1 MSSQQECT
9 DSGSTVTRSRKI
21 RIYPDQAQ
29 KTLFSKWFGVQRLV
43 YNSTVEYLNQDG
55 KHSHWMSFAKDLLH
69 NLPEFAKEI
78 PYQIKKIAVKEAYD
92 ALSAGIKKFRV
103 TGQSFELHFKRRRNP
118 TQSCF
123 IPKSAVSKLGI
134 YSTKSKA
141 LIFAENISDVEFD
154 CRLIKEN
161 NQYYLNVPF
170 KTVTREVDNQN
181 RLVAIDPGVRNFL
194 TFYSEDNQIGQIGTN
209 DFGRIVR
216 ISMYLDDLISRMSKA
231 KGKQKQRM
239 RKAEKRMRWKI
250 KNLVKELHFKS
261 AKFLTDTF
269 DIILLPSFN
278 TKDMVNKATRKIRT
292 KSVRSM
298 LTFAHYKF
306 QQIVKNKAQMQGKK
320 VIIVDESYTSKTNSW
335 TGVINEHL
343 GGAKRIRVGK
353 EWVDRDI
360 NGARNILIKWI
371 SENMRALG
379 DSPIS

>member
-1 MSSQQECT
+1 M
-9 DSGSTVTRSRKI
+9 
-21 RIYPDQAQ
+21 
-29 KTLFSKWFGVQRLV
+29 FSKWFGVQRLV
-43 YNSTVEYLNQDG
+43 YNSTVEYLNQEG

-69 NLPEFAKEI
+69 SLPEFAKEI

-103 TGQSFELHFKRRRNP
+103 TGQPFELHFKRRRNP

-141 LIFAENISDVEFD
+141 LIFAENIPDVEFD

-170 KTVTREVDNQN
+170 KTVTSEVENQD

-194 TFYSEDNQIGQIGTN
+194 TFYSEDNQTGQIGTN

-261 AKFLTDTF
+261 AKFLTDAF
-269 DIILLPSFN
+269 DIILLPAFN

-306 QQIVKNKAQMQGKK
+306 QQIIKNKAQLQGKK

-335 TGVINEHL
+335 TGLINEHL

-353 EWVDRDI
+353 EWVNRDI

-379 DSPIS
+379 DSPAPYGMHCGDLSNNVQQK